1 MRKVRPWGTYIDV
14 KCHDGDVFEV
24 EGGVDLVH
32 EIQRGGFV
40 VVQGKHQGQGAQGL
54 LPS

>member
-1 MRKVRPWGTYIDV
+1 MKPRGTYIDV
-14 KCHDGDVFEV
+14 KCYDGDVFEV

-40 VVQGKHQGQGAQGL
+40 VVKGKHQGQGAQGL
-54 LPS
+54 LSS